1 MVQEH
6 IGITTKVDVY
16 SYGVI
21 LLELISRRRNVEL
34 EAAED
39 KKILTYWASDC
50 YRCGRVDLLV
60 EGDAEAIFSLKVVE
74 RFVEVAL
81 WCLQED
87 PTIRPT
93 MLKVTQMLDGAA
105 AIPTPVDPSSFVS
118 SV

>member
-1 MVQEH
+1 
-6 IGITTKVDVY
+6 
-16 SYGVI
+16 
-21 LLELISRRRNVEL
+21 
-34 EAAED
+34 
-39 KKILTYWASDC
+39 
-50 YRCGRVDLLV
+50 V

-74 RFVEVAL
+74 RFVEVAV